1 MTDYLDI
8 YPLVQR
14 GRGWVLP
21 WGEVATPAVLAGLF
35 GADCSVVFLG
45 PDGGSFGYDV
55 TDDGGEVIRID
66 YGPWQPLE
74 GVSLSGWQAAAL
86 ALIQKAIDLI

>member
-14 GRGWVLP
+14 GEGWVLP
-21 WGEVATPAVLAGLF
+21 WGEVATSAVLAGLF

-45 PDGGSFGYDV
+45 PDGGSFAYDV
-55 TDDGGEVIRID
+55 TEAGTEVIRID
-66 YGPWQPLE
+66 YGAWLPLPNAD
-74 GVSLSGWQAAAL
+74 LSGWRAEAL
-86 ALIQKAIDLI
+86 VLVLDAVALI

>member
-14 GRGWVLP
+14 GGGWVLP

-45 PDGGSFGYDV
+45 ADGGSFAYDV
-55 TDDGGEVIRID
+55 AEDGTEVIRID
-66 YGPWQPLE
+66 YGAWLPLPN
-74 GVSLSGWQAAAL
+74 VDLSGWRAEAL
-86 ALIQKAIDLI
+86 ALVLDAVVLI

>member
-8 YPLVQR
+8 YPLVLR
-14 GRGWVLP
+14 GGSWVLP

-45 PDGGSFGYDV
+45 PDGGSFAYDV
-55 TDDGGEVIRID
+55 DEDGTEMIRLD
-66 YGPWQPLE
+66 YGPWQPLTD
-74 GVSLSGWQAAAL
+74 VDLSGWRADVLVLVLDAVV
-86 ALIQKAIDLI
+86 LI